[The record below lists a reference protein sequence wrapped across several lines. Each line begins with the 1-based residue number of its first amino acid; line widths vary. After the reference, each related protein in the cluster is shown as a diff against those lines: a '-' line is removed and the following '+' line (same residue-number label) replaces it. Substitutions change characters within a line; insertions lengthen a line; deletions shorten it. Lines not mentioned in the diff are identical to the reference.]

1 MLTDSGQ
8 SEARQFPVALVSG
21 LTLWRV
27 VSACS
32 GSLTRAVPRYV
43 SRSNQSWH
51 CRLKRGASHMSGS
64 WSGPFAN
71 CGSVLYPGGSY
82 PKTKRLVDS
91 LTQVKTLWD
100 KWPSP
105 GDWQAMTERPQLW
118 HVLSLDLSELESKR
132 SRIDAQIKLTV
143 TAPLSERFLP
153 TPALASWGVRSA
165 PAFNLL
171 LLCAGAWC
179 EGVEVYESD
188 VGEYCHP
195 TSLTT
200 KSRPTEVSRSPCVGR
215 AGRCWVAGRE
225 GWDSGKRHSLLRQ
238 R

>member
-27 VSACS
+27 F
-32 GSLTRAVPRYV
+32 PRV
-43 SRSNQSWH
+43 
-51 CRLKRGASHMSGS
+51 KGASPAPFPLRLTVESILALS
-64 WSGPFAN
+64 AEAWSQPHER
-71 CGSVLYPGGSY
+71 VLVWTLRELRERLYPGGSY

-132 SRIDAQIKLTV
+132 SRLDAQIKLTV

-179 EGVEVYESD
+179 EALKSTS
-188 VGEYCHP
+188 P
-195 TSLTT
+195 TLANTAI
-200 KSRPTEVSRSPCVGR
+200 PQ
-215 AGRCWVAGRE
+215 A
-225 GWDSGKRHSLLRQ
+225 
-238 R
+238 